1 MRSRMTNKPST
12 LLTATA
18 FLLLAQTSQA
28 DDLLD
33 MLNAEANEDAS
44 ASEKKNDVRIM
55 DKIVAKDNAFI
66 PKNKNK
72 SEYRKYLKNKFHK
85 TYLQYI
91 KLSLIAQESVYEQYA
106 EKSFPRIKDTK
117 KAITQFRN

>member
-1 MRSRMTNKPST
+1 MINKPST
-12 LLTATA
+12 LLTATV
-18 FLLLAQTSQA
+18 FLLLAQISQA
-28 DDLLD
+28 DDFLNT
-33 MLNAEANEDAS
+33 LNAEAES
-44 ASEKKNDVRIM
+44 SETKDDVRIM

-91 KLSLIAQESVYEQYA
+91 KLSSIAQESVYEQYA
-106 EKSFPRIKDTK
+106 EKSFPRIEDTK
-117 KAITQFRN
+117 KAITEFRN

>member
-1 MRSRMTNKPST
+1 MINKTIIP
-12 LLTATA
+12 LATA

-33 MLNAEANEDAS
+33 MLNAEANENAS
-44 ASEKKNDVRIM
+44 ASEAKDDVRIM

-66 PKNKNK
+66 PKNKNEP
-72 SEYRKYLKNKFHK
+72 EYRKYLKNKFHK

-91 KLSLIAQESVYEQYA
+91 KLSSAAQESVYEQYA
-106 EKSFPRIKDTK
+106 EKGFPRIEDTK
-117 KAITQFRN
+117 QAITQFRN

>member
-1 MRSRMTNKPST
+1 MINKPST

-33 MLNAEANEDAS
+33 MLNAEANEKANTP
-44 ASEKKNDVRIM
+44 ATKKDVRIM

-66 PKNKNK
+66 PKNKNEP
-72 SEYRKYLKNKFHK
+72 EYRKYLKNRFHK

-91 KLSLIAQESVYEQYA
+91 KLSSIAQESVYEQYA
-106 EKSFPRIKDTK
+106 EKSFPRIEDTK
-117 KAITQFRN
+117 KAITQLRN